1 MGYKRKYP
9 DIAPEILKLMDE
21 NGISK
26 QLYNY
31 RTRYAKK
38 KMTPYEAATTP
49 NRGQGYK
56 NKYGDALKIAR
67 SNGITAAAFYSRVKH
82 LKWSIERAMTEKT
95 DQEEILT
102 EEEKQIAVSNGIT
115 VHQAKGRV
123 RRGMPVKKAITKKMQ
138 TRKHRTESIK
148 IALENG
154 IQRGTFNNRIAGGWN
169 EYKARTYPVGSLE
182 CLTLKQNK
190 LMIERGLSHMAVH
203 GRIKAGMSPD
213 EAISSRYIVLD
224 KEKPK
229 PKIDTSLKRLRA
241 RINGAPTVH
250 MVEVKGNKKTVF
262 CGYAMASDK
271 VEVIDDKPA
280 AIDNISCKWCKKY
293 FEYGGR

>member
-1 MGYKRKYP
+1 MGKWKYEQP
-9 DIAPEILKLMDE
+9 SAEIEALRIE
-21 NGISK
+21 NGISR
-26 QLYNY
+26 QLFNY
-31 RTRYAKK
+31 RTRHAKK
-38 KMTPYEAATTP
+38 KMSFYEAATTP
-49 NRGQGYK
+49 NKGKGWT

-67 SNGITAAAFYSRVKH
+67 SRGISDAAFYSRVIQ
-82 LKWSIERAMTEKT
+82 LKWSVERAMTEKT

-102 EEEKQIAVSNGIT
+102 EEEKQEALSNGIT
-115 VHQAKGRV
+115 VEQAKGRV
-123 RRGMPVKKAITKKMQ
+123 RRGMPVKKAITKPMQ
-138 TRKHRTESIK
+138 KRKHRTESIK

-190 LMIERGLSHMAVH
+190 LMIERKLSHMAVMA
-203 GRIKAGMSPD
+203 RIKAGMSPD
-213 EAISSRYIVLD
+213 EAISAKYISTEGNKV
-224 KEKPK
+224 KKA
-229 PKIDTSLKRLRA
+229 DTSLKRLRA
-241 RINGAPTVH
+241 RINNAPTIH
-250 MVEVKGNKKTVF
+250 MVEVKGEKQTVF
-262 CGYAMASDK
+262 CGYAMASDM